1 VFNDA
6 VDLRSARSGTAIP
19 VVLTFRGR
27 ATVLGRVLAADGVTR
42 GAADGPRRGART
54 MKPILL
60 SLLLSVLVTAKAP
73 ETPSKAK
80 LAEDYDDKLGN
91 RGAVVVPL
99 TAAAWQIG
107 VSKTRENLG
116 GKVAAVVLFSPL
128 RDMEAFGRMGNTL
141 AKELGSEKA
150 VFVGS
155 VLDADEN
162 TIGDDSLSLPHVLF
176 VLPSGKRIPWSDWV
190 PNMDPTWG
198 HDRLRVAKEL
208 GAWIVEQLDACSD
221 SGECHDVISEKK
233 ANMVRRNVQ
242 EDLRAQAGTR
252 QAYATKKTVSMD
264 GGKLKVDK
272 ERHVPASKLDPSK
285 PMGKEKKKKK
295 KKKDEAKD
303 EV

>member
-1 VFNDA
+1 V
-6 VDLRSARSGTAIP
+6 AR
-19 VVLTFRGR
+19 RGR
-27 ATVLGRVLAADGVTR
+27 TR
-42 GAADGPRRGART
+42 GP

-73 ETPSKAK
+73 ESPSKAK

-252 QAYATKKTVSMD
+252 QAYATKKSVSMD

>member
-1 VFNDA
+1 MGNC
-6 VDLRSARSGTAIP
+6 
-19 VVLTFRGR
+19 
-27 ATVLGRVLAADGVTR
+27 TR
-42 GAADGPRRGART
+42 
-54 MKPILL
+54 
-60 SLLLSVLVTAKAP
+60 
-73 ETPSKAK
+73 
-80 LAEDYDDKLGN
+80 
-91 RGAVVVPL
+91 PL
-99 TAAAWQIG
+99 MLI
-107 VSKTRENLG
+107 
-116 GKVAAVVLFSPL
+116 KVAAVVLFSPL

-162 TIGDDSLSLPHVLF
+162 TIGDDSLSLPHVLL

-233 ANMVRRNVQ
+233 ANKVRLNVQ

-252 QAYATKKTVSMD
+252 QPRSSTLRNPWVRRRRRRRRRTRPRTKSEAPHLPTIS
-264 GGKLKVDK
+264 
-272 ERHVPASKLDPSK
+272 ESIHSPSTTRFITQGCVYIHTQVQNG
-285 PMGKEKKKKK
+285 PISTSS
-295 KKKDEAKD
+295 D
-303 EV
+303 